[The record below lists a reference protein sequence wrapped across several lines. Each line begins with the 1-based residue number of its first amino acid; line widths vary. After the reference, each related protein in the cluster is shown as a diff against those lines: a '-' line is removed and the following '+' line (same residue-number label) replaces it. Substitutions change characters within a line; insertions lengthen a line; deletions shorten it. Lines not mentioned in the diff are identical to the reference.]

1 MFTFLVTQSLRN
13 RLIVL
18 ALAAVLVIYG
28 AFALTRLPVD
38 VFPELNRPTVTIM
51 TEAEGLAPL
60 EVEQL
65 VSFPIETQMNGV
77 PGVIRVR
84 SVSGVGLSIVY
95 VEFNWGTDIYRNR
108 QLIAERLAVI
118 RDQLPANSSPVMG
131 PISSIMGQILLIAV
145 TSDRASPMELRETA
159 DFVLRPRL
167 LAIPGVAQVI
177 PIGGE
182 VRQYRVS
189 PNPAALRALSV
200 GYDQLERALTQFGV
214 NTGGGYT
221 DQYAREYLIRNV
233 GRSTSLDD
241 LRNLVVATA
250 GNTAIYLR
258 QVAEVEFAP
267 KFKRG
272 DAGYMGR
279 PAVVVSV
286 EKQPGI
292 DTVVLTREIEQSL
305 QETAGSLPPG
315 MKADQILFRQA
326 NFIETSVHNL
336 QMVLLEAVIVV
347 AVVLFAFLLNWRT
360 TVISLTAIPVSILAT
375 ATIFHLAGLSI
386 NTMTLGGLAIAIGE
400 LVDDAVVDV
409 ENIFRRLRENRAA
422 GSPRP
427 IFEVVVSASQEVR
440 SGIVYATMVIVLV
453 FVPLFAL
460 SGIEGRLFAPLGEAY
475 IISILA
481 SLAVSI
487 TLTPVMAYYM
497 LPRARAL
504 AAGDSA
510 LIRLLKWSNRAVL
523 DRAFQHPRLVMTTTA
538 IAVLTA
544 AVAALALPR
553 AFLPPFNEGT
563 FTINLTFNPGISL
576 TESTR
581 VGLIAEQIIMDV
593 PEVRTVGRRT
603 GRAELD
609 EHAEG
614 VHSSDIEV
622 DLVPSSRAKVEI
634 VADIRSRLAV
644 LPVSINVG
652 QPISHRL
659 DHMLSGVRAEIAL
672 KIFGDDLDTLRATG
686 ENLRQMLSTVPG
698 VVDLQVEKQVRI
710 PQLEIRVDYTRAAL
724 YGVQPAT
731 VVDQLSRLS
740 NGRVVSRVVDGYRR
754 FDVTMRLPNHLRTTE
769 RLGDLLIETPVG
781 WIPARQIADIRETDG
796 PNQILR
802 ENARRRIVVLANS
815 DGKTDMAQI
824 IAGIRQ
830 RLVAAHLPEG
840 YFTRLE
846 GTFQSQEEASRT
858 IAALSALSL
867 GLIFAVLFSRYRSA
881 VLTFIIMGSV
891 PLALIGSVAALWL
904 AGQPLSVA
912 SMIGFITLTGIAT
925 RNGILK
931 ISYYI
936 NLARDE
942 GVPFG
947 RELVIRGSLER
958 LTPVLMTALAAGL
971 ALLPLLIDAATPGKE
986 ILHPVAVTI
995 FGGLISA
1002 TLLDALLTPVLFL
1015 RFGRKSLER
1024 LIAGSRHGPAATATT
1039 SNVAETF

>member
-1 MFTFLVTQSLRN
+1 
-13 RLIVL
+13 
-18 ALAAVLVIYG
+18 
-28 AFALTRLPVD
+28 
-38 VFPELNRPTVTIM
+38 
-51 TEAEGLAPL
+51 
-60 EVEQL
+60 
-65 VSFPIETQMNGV
+65 
-77 PGVIRVR
+77 
-84 SVSGVGLSIVY
+84 
-95 VEFNWGTDIYRNR
+95 
-108 QLIAERLAVI
+108 
-118 RDQLPANSSPVMG
+118 
-131 PISSIMGQILLIAV
+131 
-145 TSDRASPMELRETA
+145 
-159 DFVLRPRL
+159 
-167 LAIPGVAQVI
+167 
-177 PIGGE
+177 
-182 VRQYRVS
+182 
-189 PNPAALRALSV
+189 
-200 GYDQLERALTQFGV
+200 
-214 NTGGGYT
+214 
-221 DQYAREYLIRNV
+221 
-233 GRSTSLDD
+233 
-241 LRNLVVATA
+241 
-250 GNTAIYLR
+250 
-258 QVAEVEFAP
+258 
-267 KFKRG
+267 
-272 DAGYMGR
+272 
-279 PAVVVSV
+279 
-286 EKQPGI
+286 
-292 DTVVLTREIEQSL
+292 
-305 QETAGSLPPG
+305 
-315 MKADQILFRQA
+315 
-326 NFIETSVHNL
+326 
-336 QMVLLEAVIVV
+336 
-347 AVVLFAFLLNWRT
+347 
-360 TVISLTAIPVSILAT
+360 
-375 ATIFHLAGLSI
+375 
-386 NTMTLGGLAIAIGE
+386 
-400 LVDDAVVDV
+400 
-409 ENIFRRLRENRAA
+409 
-422 GSPRP
+422 
-427 IFEVVVSASQEVR
+427 
-440 SGIVYATMVIVLV
+440 
-453 FVPLFAL
+453 
-460 SGIEGRLFAPLGEAY
+460 
-475 IISILA
+475 
-481 SLAVSI
+481 
-487 TLTPVMAYYM
+487 
-497 LPRARAL
+497 
-504 AAGDSA
+504 
-510 LIRLLKWSNRAVL
+510 
-523 DRAFQHPRLVMTTTA
+523 
-538 IAVLTA
+538 
-544 AVAALALPR
+544 
-553 AFLPPFNEGT
+553 
-563 FTINLTFNPGISL
+563 
-576 TESTR
+576 
-581 VGLIAEQIIMDV
+581 
-593 PEVRTVGRRT
+593 VGRRT

-622 DLVPSSRAKVEI
+622 DLVPSSRAKAKI

-931 ISYYI
+931 VSHYI

-958 LTPVLMTALAAGL
+958 LTPVLMTALAAGV

-1015 RFGRKSLER
+1015 RFGQRSLER
-1024 LIAGSRHGPAATATT
+1024 LIAGSRRGPAATATT
-1039 SNVAETF
+1039 SNIAETF